1 MENFRSKYYK
11 FSLTDI
17 KLLLREVSEF
27 YKNIQL
33 ILNES
38 VHLALKTIQG
48 SNDWNIETQKKD
60 Y

>member
-48 SNDWNIETQKKD
+48 SDD
-60 Y
+60 